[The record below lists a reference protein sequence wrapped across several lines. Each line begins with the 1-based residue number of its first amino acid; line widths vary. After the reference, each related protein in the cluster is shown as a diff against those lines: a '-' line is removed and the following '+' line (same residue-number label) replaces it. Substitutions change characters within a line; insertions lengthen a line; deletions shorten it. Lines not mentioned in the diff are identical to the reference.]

1 MRVMSTCQQAF
12 LSETQITELIQLC
25 ETVLTTNELDKQTRL
40 DQFEQ
45 EKKKMDEE
53 DIEVFE
59 QQLVKDAKVWSYI
72 GDIAGSLLKVM
83 PA

>member
-25 ETVLTTNELDKQTRL
+25 ETVLTTNQLDKQTRL

-59 QQLVKDAKVWSYI
+59 
-72 GDIAGSLLKVM
+72 
-83 PA
+83 

>member
-1 MRVMSTCQQAF
+1 MRVVSTCQQAF

-59 QQLVKDAKVWSYI
+59 
-72 GDIAGSLLKVM
+72 
-83 PA
+83 